1 MSNDSQISTIINTI
15 QDEILK
21 FSQTIESTANHTNL
35 LAVNATI
42 EAARAG
48 EAGRGFA
55 VVASEVKSLANKT
68 SENSRNFRTN
78 VFSKIKEQTERLEE
92 GFRERDANRL
102 TEMAQ
107 TLVQL
112 IVRNLYERTADVR
125 WWATDEAFYKCL
137 EDMSPDSLSHAANRL
152 GIINKFY
159 SVYMNLVLAD
169 ANGKVAAVSRP
180 GIYKIGQ
187 GTDVSNLNWYRR
199 ALATNTGDQY
209 IVDDIY
215 NDPLHNGKPAA
226 VYAAAVRRGGEL
238 RGRPTGVLG
247 VFFDWQEQS
256 RVIVKDEP
264 NLSAEEWKRSRVML
278 LDSKHRIIAS
288 SDGGGMYS
296 RFPLEAGKA
305 AKGHFTDRDG
315 GLVAYART
323 LGYEEYDGLGWYGVI
338 VQKGE

>member
-1 MSNDSQISTIINTI
+1 MSNDNHISTIITTI
-15 QDEILK
+15 QNEIQK

-55 VVASEVKSLANKT
+55 VVASEVKSLAGKT
-68 SENSRNFRTN
+68 SEDSKNFRTN
-78 VFSKIKEQTERLEE
+78 VFSRIKEQTERLEE

-102 TEMAQ
+102 SEMAQ

-137 EDMSPDSLSHAANRL
+137 EDATPDNCTHAAKRL

-169 ANGKVAAVSRP
+169 ANGKVVAVSRP
-180 GIYKIGQ
+180 GVYKIGQ
-187 GTDVSNLNWYRR
+187 GANVSNLNWYRR
-199 ALATNTGDQY
+199 ALATGAGDQY
-209 IVDDIY
+209 VVDDIY
-215 NDPLHNGKPAA
+215 DDPQHNGKPAA
-226 VYAAAVRRGGEL
+226 VYATAVRRGGEL
-238 RGRPTGVLG
+238 RGKALGVLG

-264 NLSAEEWKRSRVML
+264 NLNAEEWKRSRVML
-278 LDSKHRIIAS
+278 LDSKYRIIAA
-288 SDGGGMYS
+288 SDGNGIYS
-296 RFPLEAGKA
+296 RFPLETGKIT
-305 AKGHFTDRDG
+305 KGHFTDRNGD
-315 GLVAYART
+315 LVAYART
-323 LGYEEYDGLGWYGVI
+323 LGYEEYDGQGWYGVI
-338 VQKGE
+338 VQKND